1 MALAGGGGGGHVRGR
16 RRPRKRPLSEINV
29 TPLVDVMLVLLI
41 IFMISAPLLNVAVPV
56 ELPRTDASAV
66 DASDNPVIISIK
78 RDGAI
83 YVGEREVSFDR
94 LVLTVA
100 QEGGADARER
110 PVSVRGDGRAPYQ
123 AVARVMARL
132 SSAGFT
138 RLNLITDTAGET
150 ATDEEG

>member
-56 ELPRTDASAV
+56 ELPKTEASAV
-66 DASDNPVIISIK
+66 DASDDPVIISIK

-83 YVGEREVSFDR
+83 YVGEGEVSFDR

-100 QEGGADARER
+100 EAAGPDGREKA
-110 PVSVRGDGRAPYQ
+110 VSVRGDGRAPYQ

-138 RLNLITDTAGET
+138 KLNLITDTAAG
-150 ATDEEG
+150 APTDEEG

>member
-1 MALAGGGGGGHVRGR
+1 MPAVNSRGRGR
-16 RRPRKRPLSEINV
+16 RTISEINMV
-29 TPLVDVMLVLLI
+29 PFIDVMLVLLI
-41 IFMISAPLLNVAVPV
+41 IFMVSAPLLNVAVPV
-56 ELPRTDASAV
+56 ELPKTDASAV
-66 DASDNPVIISIK
+66 DASDDPVVISIK

-100 QEGGADARER
+100 EEGGADARDK

-138 RLNLITDTAGET
+138 KLNLITDTAGG
-150 ATDEEG
+150 APTDEEG